1 VTRKVENSNVDRS
14 TTITETRDSG
24 YLKPLNYEEN
34 EYDEIENKSVSK
46 NKIAVFLIYI
56 SW

>member
-1 VTRKVENSNVDRS
+1 MTRKVENSNVDRS

-46 NKIAVFLIYI
+46 KKIAVFF
-56 SW
+56 